1 MTTEDKTVISL
12 FRAAPWWQKVLFVAT
27 TLAALGY
34 TLWITDLRNRP
45 SQGYDEEMWT
55 GASISTYNMLF
66 KGYVRPTKKL
76 DNWFPTYAY
85 KNGVDVFVDKL
96 GENRAGGRVFP
107 YNRLAYF
114 DPDTLRFPWD
124 FIQWDTLGQ
133 PMSFAVMYDTLKF
146 PRQRF
151 QWVDNALWTFGWK
164 APNVGK
170 ALMGLSVELFSKE
183 KPDPYGY
190 FEYRDPE
197 GTPTNVTFN
206 YVPHGYLEKARI
218 PNALLT
224 AGTVKLVFLLG
235 WLWLGFWPGFLAALY
250 LLLNKFFMHS
260 SSAVG
265 LDGTSIFF
273 MMAALAGLQSI
284 FGVLKNQSWRPFL
297 LWSAFTGMLFGL
309 GVGSKLNDALFAY
322 IALLLLGLL
331 FLLHLGKIRMHKI
344 ILARLAVAGVLI
356 MALGGGVFL
365 LFNPLYRDQP
375 LAMMRTT
382 RQSVDGYFTRRAK
395 DQRTKFTPA
404 RGREFIYGY
413 TGPGTQYAVTDT
425 IRQGESIALAEG
437 TRVGSW
443 QVAQHKKKQSYVNT
457 KELRP
462 YIEVVQGNASAQ
474 WRLMA
479 KRNLVVVEPDRY
491 YATLGH
497 WLSFKGNPADGLFL
511 LIGLVLLLG
520 AGLRKLFREKNVTP
534 ALLLAVAFAIIFIGT
549 ADFIWIDFSRYHIV
563 LYPTMSMIVAYGIV
577 NAVRWLQ
584 RWWLRKKGTVTPK
597 ATPRKTS

>member
-1 MTTEDKTVISL
+1 MNSDDNRFFFL
-12 FRAAPWWQKVLFVAT
+12 FRSAPLWQKLVFVAV
-27 TLAALGY
+27 TLGALGY
-34 TLWITDLRNRP
+34 TLWLTDLRNRP

-55 GASISTYNMLF
+55 GASISTFNMLF
-66 KGYVRPTKKL
+66 KGYARPTKKL

-85 KNGVDVFVDKL
+85 KNGLDVFVDKL
-96 GENRAGGRVFP
+96 GETRVGGRVFP

-114 DPDTLRFPWD
+114 NPDTLRFPWD

-146 PRQRF
+146 PRTRF

-170 ALMGLSVELFSKE
+170 ALMGLSVELFSKD

-206 YVPHGYLEKARI
+206 YVPHSYLEKARI

-235 WLWLGFWPGFLAALY
+235 WMWLGFWPGLLAALY
-250 LLLNKFFMHS
+250 LLLNKFFVHS

-273 MMAALAGLQSI
+273 MVAALAGLQST
-284 FGVLKNQSWRPFL
+284 FRALEKQSWHSLL
-297 LWSAFTGMLFGL
+297 LWSAFTGVLFGL

-322 IALLLLGLL
+322 IALMLLGLL
-331 FLLHLGKIRMHKI
+331 FMVNIGKLRTQKVLIT
-344 ILARLAVAGVLI
+344 RLAVAGFLI
-356 MALGGGVFL
+356 LALGGGVFL

-395 DQRTKFTPA
+395 DQRTKFTPV
-404 RGREFIYGY
+404 RGKEFIFGHA
-413 TGPGTQYAVTDT
+413 GPGAQYPVTDT
-425 IRQGESIALAEG
+425 LRQGESIALAEG

-479 KRNLVVVEPDRY
+479 KRNLLVVEPDRY
-491 YATLGH
+491 YGTLGH
-497 WLSFKGNPADGLFL
+497 WLPFTGNPADGLFL
-511 LIGLVLLLG
+511 LIGLMLLLWFG
-520 AGLRKLFREKNVTP
+520 FTKLFRERIVTP
-534 ALLLAVAFAIIFIGT
+534 PLLITVSFAVIFAGT

-563 LYPTMSMIVAYGIV
+563 LYPMMALIVAYGIV
-577 NAVRWLQ
+577 HSVQWLK
-584 RWWLRKKGTVTPK
+584 LKLHRKKQPLTPK
-597 ATPRKTS
+597 ASPRKAS

>member
-114 DPDTLRFPWD
+114 EPDTLRFPWD

-297 LWSAFTGMLFGL
+297 LWSAFTGVLFGL

-331 FLLHLGKIRMHKI
+331 FLLHLGKIRMHKVI
-344 ILARLAVAGVLI
+344 IARLAVAGVLI

-413 TGPGTQYAVTDT
+413 AGPGTQYAVTDT

-511 LIGLVLLLG
+511 FIGLTLLVL
-520 AGLRKLFREKNVTP
+520 AGLKKLFREKKVTP
-534 ALLLAVAFAIIFIGT
+534 PLLLVLAFAVIFIGT
-549 ADFIWIDFSRYHIV
+549 TDFIWIDFSRYHIV

-584 RWWLRKKGTVTPK
+584 RWWHRKKGTVTPK

>member
-1 MTTEDKTVISL
+1 MNAEDKTVFSL
-12 FRAAPWWQKVLFVAT
+12 FSTAPWWQKLLFIAT
-27 TLAALGY
+27 TLAALGF

-85 KNGVDVFVDKL
+85 KNGLDVFVDKL
-96 GENRAGGRVFP
+96 GEIRSGGKIFS

-146 PRQRF
+146 PRKRF

-170 ALMGLSVELFSKE
+170 ALMGLSIELLSKE

-190 FEYRDPE
+190 FAYRDPE

-206 YVPHGYLEKARI
+206 YVPHNYLEKARI

-250 LLLNKFFMHS
+250 LLLNKFFIHS

-273 MMAALAGLQSI
+273 MVAALACLQST
-284 FGVLKNQSWRPFL
+284 FKVLEKPSWRPL
-297 LWSAFTGMLFGL
+297 LIRGTSTGVLFGL

-322 IALLLLGLL
+322 ITLLLLGLH
-331 FLLHLGKIRMHKI
+331 LLVNMGKIWSQKMLI
-344 ILARLAVAGVLI
+344 ARLVLAGVLI
-356 MALGGGVFL
+356 MTVGGGIFL

-382 RQSVDGYFTRRAK
+382 RQSVEGYFARRAK
-395 DQRTKFTPA
+395 DQRTKFTPV
-404 RGREFIYGY
+404 RGRGFIFGHA
-413 TGPGTQYAVTDT
+413 GPGSQYAITDT

-462 YIEVVQGNASAQ
+462 YIEVVQGKPSAQ

-479 KRNLVVVEPDRY
+479 KRNLVVIEPDRY

-497 WLSFKGNPADGLFL
+497 WLPFRGNPADGFFLF
-511 LIGLVLLLG
+511 IGLLLMLRM
-520 AGLRKLFREKNVTP
+520 GLRRLFREHIVTP
-534 ALLLAVAFAIIFIGT
+534 ALLLTVAFVVIFIGT
-549 ADFIWIDFSRYHIV
+549 TDFIWIDFSRYHIV
-563 LYPTMSMIVAYGIV
+563 LYPTMALIVAYGIV
-577 NAVRWLQ
+577 NSAQWLYQ
-584 RWWLRKKGTVTPK
+584 RFRLRKTPLSPTT
-597 ATPRKTS
+597 TPRKAS